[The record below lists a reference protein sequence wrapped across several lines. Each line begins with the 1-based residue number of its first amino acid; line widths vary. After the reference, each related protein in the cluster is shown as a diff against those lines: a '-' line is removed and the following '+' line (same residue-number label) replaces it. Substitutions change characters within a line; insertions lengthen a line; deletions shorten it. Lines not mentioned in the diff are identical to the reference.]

1 MRTYHYSVRIGH
13 GKTTFPT
20 VALGSLRGSLA
31 FFWKGRGV
39 QSPWLAI
46 SQTYTVIRL
55 LLKRYESLPK
65 PEVSDVIGVDDF
77 AYKKRHTYGIIII
90 NEKTH
95 EPITLLNGR
104 NGDTLR
110 EWLKNNKNVKVV
122 TRDRAS
128 AYAKVIS
135 EELPDAMQVADR
147 FHLHQNLLE
156 TIKKALNQ
164 EIPATISIPHND
176 TSIDAEEHCKKNCI

>member
-1 MRTYHYSVRIGH
+1 MTERCVDFICTLALETSCEGCARVCRTLGI
-13 GKTTFPT
+13 KTS
-20 VALGSLRGSLA
+20 GD
-31 FFWKGRGV
+31 
-39 QSPWLAI
+39 
-46 SQTYTVIRL
+46 TVIRL
-55 LLKRYESLPK
+55 LLKRYESLPQ

-77 AYKKRHTYGIIII
+77 AYKKRHTYGTIIV

-128 AYAKVIS
+128 AYAKVIA

-147 FHLHQNLLE
+147 FHLHENLLE

>member
-1 MRTYHYSVRIGH
+1 M
-13 GKTTFPT
+13 
-20 VALGSLRGSLA
+20 
-31 FFWKGRGV
+31 
-39 QSPWLAI
+39 
-46 SQTYTVIRL
+46 
-55 LLKRYESLPK
+55 
-65 PEVSDVIGVDDF
+65 
-77 AYKKRHTYGIIII
+77 
-90 NEKTH
+90 
-95 EPITLLNGR
+95 
-104 NGDTLR
+104 
-110 EWLKNNKNVKVV
+110 V

-176 TSIDAEEHCKKNCI
+176 TAIDAEEHCKKNCI

>member
-1 MRTYHYSVRIGH
+1 M
-13 GKTTFPT
+13 
-20 VALGSLRGSLA
+20 L
-31 FFWKGRGV
+31 
-39 QSPWLAI
+39 
-46 SQTYTVIRL
+46 
-55 LLKRYESLPK
+55 
-65 PEVSDVIGVDDF
+65 D
-77 AYKKRHTYGIIII
+77 
-90 NEKTH
+90 
-95 EPITLLNGR
+95 GR

-147 FHLHQNLLE
+147 FHLHENLLE